1 MSLSDSKKA
10 LQAHDFGP
18 FIDFLWNQKHNDN
31 MRRMCRY
38 LVEYALGAGM
48 VGMCLGTF
56 SPEAAAQLNKPAAVY
71 YCPDRTPD
79 QQYSDRPAP
88 GCIPLVD
95 KEEEAAKA
103 AKKEAAK
110 KKGQELKERIP
121 VLVENLER
129 EISAFVR
136 DYRKFLDCCVNTPDS
151 LETVEEL
158 EDRAAG
164 LLKDV
169 QDTGLVNMGTGQRG
183 MTLSQLIPPV
193 AQAKLD
199 LGKLRKKLES
209 LDRAKDKLGDLD
221 YETAGR
227 ERRRIQEEEDALK
240 KEFRPTRPPDSAK
253 TGLDVGDTTLPN
265 RFGTDI
271 GGGNTPATTLPNATG
286 TDIGTVVSPGSD
298 QQQDLRPRPGL
309 DTQDTTLPNYR
320 VGPDTQDT
328 TLPYS
333 FGTEI
338 DRKQNP
344 SGTTTTPSR
353 VGPNVGDSTLNERR

>member
-1 MSLSDSKKA
+1 
-10 LQAHDFGP
+10 
-18 FIDFLWNQKHNDN
+18 
-31 MRRMCRY
+31 MCRY
-38 LVEYALGAGM
+38 LVGYALGAGM
-48 VGMCLGTF
+48 VGVCLGTF

-88 GCIPLVD
+88 GCVPLVD

-110 KKGQELKERIP
+110 KKGQEFTERAP
-121 VLVENLER
+121 VRIENLER
-129 EISAFVR
+129 EISSFLR

-151 LETVEEL
+151 LEAVEEL

-193 AQAKLD
+193 AKAKLD

-227 ERRRIQEEEDALK
+227 ERRRIQQEEDALK
-240 KEFRPTRPPDSAK
+240 KEFRPTLPPESAR
-253 TGLDVGDTTLPN
+253 TGTEISDTTMPNKYGETFGDTTLRP
-265 RFGTDI
+265 
-271 GGGNTPATTLPNATG
+271 ATG

-353 VGPNVGDSTLNERR
+353 VGPNVGDSSLNERR